1 MFKCTKSLPKNKHFV
16 IATFPIQFSSSVV
29 NETSNLIQREAN
41 ILAALLLS
49 QDHNANQ
56 LNCRDMSGGLLEGYF
71 LGGRKITEFSEN
83 LTQRKKRAQADDRL
97 IGEGPHGAV
106 FPTFVLALSLLL
118 SSVYT

>member
-71 LGGRKITEFSEN
+71 FGEEDYSVLRKPHSEEEKSPSRRQIN
-83 LTQRKKRAQADDRL
+83 W
-97 IGEGPHGAV
+97 
-106 FPTFVLALSLLL
+106 
-118 SSVYT
+118 